1 MKRKEI
7 KRLAEKIAAQEKII
21 REAPDQETRARAE
34 AEITKLSGMVDNLD
48 TMFALDELILEIL
61 EKNS

>member
-7 KRLAEKIAAQEKII
+7 RRLAEKIAAQEKII
-21 REAPDQETRARAE
+21 QVSQDVESKKRAE
-34 AEITKLSGMVDNLD
+34 LEIQKLSSQIDNLD
-48 TMFALDELILEIL
+48 TMFVLDELVLEIL